1 MIKKSGSS
9 IIDRLALDQIRMLEG
24 FGRQGLLSKVIVLYL
39 HDSKNLMGEIQSSA
53 ENGDTKSFRLSVL
66 TLKSISAD
74 IGAIGIF
81 EICREIEKELF
92 ADIQPSVDNP
102 WLKQLKEEHDLV
114 LCELQGILD
123 SKGGEG

>member
-1 MIKKSGSS
+1 MNEKSGSS

-24 FGRQGLLSKVIVLYL
+24 SGRQGLLSKVIVLYL
-39 HDSKNLMGEIQSSA
+39 HDSKNLMGKIQSSA
-53 ENGDTKSFRLSVL
+53 ENGDIKSLRLSVH

-92 ADIQPSVDNP
+92 ADIQPSADNP
-102 WLKQLKEEHDLV
+102 RLKRLKEEYDLA
-114 LCELQGILD
+114 LCELQSILD
-123 SKGGEG
+123 SEGKEV